1 MLFKIMQFMKKIF
14 LALAL
19 FFSVTFVH
27 AESPSFRLA
36 KNIDV
41 YFSILQELD
50 MYYVDTID
58 HERIIRTS
66 IDKML
71 KSLDP
76 YTVFIPE
83 SEVGDFDFSTTGQ
96 YGGVGAL
103 IRKRGDAIEVAE
115 PYKGFPAD
123 RAGLRPGDLILSVDG
138 QHVDSKN
145 VAEVSAALKG
155 KIGTPLHMQVLKFAT
170 KDTVTLTMERSQIQL
185 PSVPYFGLL
194 PNSSVGYICFS
205 SFTKDCSE
213 EVKNAM
219 DALKHAGAKGLILDL
234 RSNTGGLLNEAVKIV
249 NLFVPKGQEVVSV
262 RGRVGGEVKYKT
274 DRIPLDSEIPLVVLT
289 NSLSAS
295 SSEIVAGALQD
306 LDRAVIVGQ
315 RSYGKGLVQSVRP
328 LPFNEKFKLTTAKY
342 YTPSGRCVQAIDYTH
357 RNADGSVGKIPDSL
371 VRKFTTRAG
380 RTVYDGGGIIPDE
393 RLTAHSTPQI
403 LAMLYAKNFFFDFA
417 NRYYV
422 QHPTVESVAEFKL
435 QEHDFQ
441 DFVKFARDSNFTYET
456 VSSKAFHDLLKT
468 LKKEKYYDDLKPELD
483 DLETK
488 LAPSVSQDF
497 ERFKQEISDMLE
509 EEIASRYY
517 YQHGRLE
524 VSTRHDSEVKRAA
537 EILNDPTLYKSFL
550 QPKK

>member
-1 MLFKIMQFMKKIF
+1 MNKIKTICVAAG
-14 LALAL
+14 LLLCATI
-19 FFSVTFVH
+19 SI

-58 HERIIRTS
+58 YERLIKGS
-66 IDKML
+66 IDDML
-71 KSLDP
+71 ESLDP

-83 SEVGDFDFSTTGQ
+83 SEVSDFDFSTTGQ
-96 YGGVGAL
+96 YGGIGAL
-103 IRKRGDAIEVAE
+103 IRKRGDVVEIAE

-123 RAGLRPGDLILSVDG
+123 KAGLRPGDLVLSVAG

-145 VAEVSAALKG
+145 VSDVSTALKG
-155 KIGTPLHMQVLKFAT
+155 KIGTPLNLRVVKFDT
-170 KDTVTLTMERSQIQL
+170 KDTVELTLQRAQIQL
-185 PSVPYFGLL
+185 PSVPYYGMF
-194 PNSSVGYICFS
+194 PQSTVGYICFS
-205 SFTKDCSE
+205 TFTKDCSD
-213 EVKNAM
+213 EVKNAVEE
-219 DALKHAGAKGLILDL
+219 LKKAGAKSLILDL
-234 RSNTGGLLNEAVKIV
+234 RNNTGGLLGEAVKIV
-249 NLFVPKGQEVVSV
+249 NLFVPRGQEVVNV
-262 RGRVGGEVKYKT
+262 KGRVGGEMKYKT
-274 DRIPLDSEIPLVVLT
+274 DRNPVDAEIPLVVLT

-393 RLTAHSTPQI
+393 QLAPQNSPQI
-403 LAMLYAKNFFFDFA
+403 LMMLYAKNLFFDFA

-422 QHPTVESVAEFKL
+422 KHQTIAPIAEFNI
-435 QEHDFQ
+435 QQSDFQ
-441 DFVKFARDSNFTYET
+441 EFVKFARDSNFTYET
-456 VSSKAFHDLLKT
+456 TSSKALQDLVKT
-468 LKKEKYYDDLKPELD
+468 LTKEKYYDDLKPELD
-483 DLETK
+483 DLTTK
-488 LAPSVSQDF
+488 LAPNIPQDF
-497 ERFKQEISDMLE
+497 DRFKKEISELLE
-509 EEIASRYY
+509 EEIVSRYY
-517 YQHGRLE
+517 YQQGRLE
-524 VSTRHDSEVKRAA
+524 VSTRSDSEVKRAA
-537 EILNDPTLYKSFL
+537 EILNDTTLYKSFL
-550 QPKK
+550 QPRK